1 MFQTIRSVLNKGWIN
16 FRRNHYLSVAAT
28 GIMSL
33 SLVLFLGLLAT
44 QFITNKVVVSLQE
57 KVDISAYFKTD
68 ATEEDI
74 MKMKSDLSARADIK
88 SVDYTSREQA
98 LEEFKKRHEGDPLI
112 QESLAQLDEN
122 PLAASLNIKTQ
133 NIGQYASIVSFLEGS
148 KFKEFIDKINFYEN
162 QTVIERIEKL
172 SMSLKTWGLT
182 AIALIALI
190 AALVTFNT
198 VRLTIYNQKREIEI
212 MRLVGASNWHIRGP
226 YLVEGGFYG
235 LFAALIA
242 LAVFYPIVYA
252 VSDKITYFT
261 EAVDLQKY
269 FVGGVIQIVPLTVLF
284 GMTLGT
290 LSSLIAIRKH
300 LKN

>member
-212 MRLVGASNWHIRGP
+212 MRLVGASNLHIRGP
-226 YLVEGGFYG
+226 YFVDGGFYG

>member
-269 FVGGVIQIVPLTVLF
+269 FVGGVIQIVPLTVLL

>member
-1 MFQTIRSVLNKGWIN
+1 
-16 FRRNHYLSVAAT
+16 VAAT

-269 FVGGVIQIVPLTVLF
+269 FVGGVIQIVPLTVLL